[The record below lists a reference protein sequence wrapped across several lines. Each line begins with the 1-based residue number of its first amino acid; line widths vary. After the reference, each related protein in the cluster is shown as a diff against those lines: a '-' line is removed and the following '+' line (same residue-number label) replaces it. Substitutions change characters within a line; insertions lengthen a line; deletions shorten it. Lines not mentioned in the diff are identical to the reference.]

1 MASPNLSKTQLL
13 KTLEDLSR
21 LALELKSSFI
31 LPSILLLNGE
41 LGAGK
46 TALTKKIASHYG
58 FAENFV
64 KSPSYS
70 LINIYKND
78 QVQINHLDF
87 YRLNRHDQFLYNEL
101 EELALMPNALTI
113 IEWPDRLNL
122 KPLLAQ
128 AKQVLQVNLSL
139 KNQDE
144 ITFRQIE
151 IHDKSS

>member
-58 FAENFV
+58 FAENCV

-87 YRLNRHDQFLYNEL
+87 YRLNSHDQFLYNEL
-101 EELALMPNALTI
+101 EELALIPNALTI